1 MCSHDLLCLSLE
13 REDHY
18 AQVYRYTDAWK
29 VLDKT
34 PLKVITSSETGQGE
48 QEWKKIHF
56 SWCVLY
62 FFFHHMYVF
71 FILIKKVKSH
81 TKVNPD
87 SL

>member
-1 MCSHDLLCLSLE
+1 MESSG
-13 REDHY
+13 RIY
-18 AQVYRYTDAWK
+18 K
-29 VLDKT
+29 I
-34 PLKVITSSETGQGE
+34 PLKVITSSEIGQGE